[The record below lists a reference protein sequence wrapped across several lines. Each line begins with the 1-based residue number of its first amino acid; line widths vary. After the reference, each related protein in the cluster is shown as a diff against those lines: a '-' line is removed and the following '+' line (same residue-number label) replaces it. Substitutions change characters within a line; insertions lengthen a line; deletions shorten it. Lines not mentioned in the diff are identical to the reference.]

1 MRTIA
6 VVIEDAV
13 CARKGVA
20 GQGFPST
27 SSGTGL
33 KRLRS
38 IVPDCEL
45 WLVSADPHRR
55 AVAQALG
62 ATLVQPPKLDERLHS
77 GIVQAVELI
86 RALEKLSGLQVQP
99 DDTIFVIR
107 SGFGAPTTSA
117 IKEALAAVTES
128 VMSPGPAKIAIG
140 VRREEGGCWT
150 LRGEEGTDPVIP
162 PTRTLEET
170 SPQPRLVETGTLFCF
185 RGSALSTERAML
197 VQAPVALIEK
207 TAQEEAVTRRS
218 IRALV
223 TDFDGVHTDDRV
235 LVQQDGQEG
244 VLCNRGD
251 GMGISLLRDCGTL
264 LFILS
269 REENPVV
276 RARAAKLKMEVQH
289 DILTKLPALDAW
301 RQAKGLEWSEIAFI
315 GNDINDVEC
324 LEAAGLSFAP
334 ADAHATALTAA
345 DIILTRNGG
354 HGALRELADYL
365 IAADLLARGK

>member
-13 CARKGVA
+13 STRTGAA

-27 SSGTGL
+27 SSGTVL
-33 KRLRS
+33 KHLRS

-55 AVAQALG
+55 AVAQALE
-62 ATLVQPPKLDERLHS
+62 ATLVETAKLDERPLS
-77 GIVQAVELI
+77 GTAQAVELI
-86 RALEKLSGLQVQP
+86 LSLQKLSCLQVQP

-117 IKEALAAVTES
+117 IKEALAAVTVS
-128 VMSPGPAKIAIG
+128 AVSPGPARIAIG
-140 VRREEGGCWT
+140 VRREEGACWT
-150 LRGEEGTDPVIP
+150 LRGEEGTDPVIT

-170 SPQPRLVETGTLFCF
+170 SPLPRLIETGTLFCF

-197 VQAPVALIEK
+197 AQAPVALIDN
-207 TAQEEAVTRRS
+207 TAQEEPVACRS

-251 GMGISLLRDCGTL
+251 GMGISLLRDRGTL

-276 RARAAKLKMEVQH
+276 RARAIKLKMEVQH
-289 DILTKLPALDAW
+289 DILAKLPALEAW

-334 ADAHATALTAA
+334 ADAHATALAAA
-345 DIILTRNGG
+345 DFILTRNGG

-365 IAADLLARGK
+365 IAADLLAQGK